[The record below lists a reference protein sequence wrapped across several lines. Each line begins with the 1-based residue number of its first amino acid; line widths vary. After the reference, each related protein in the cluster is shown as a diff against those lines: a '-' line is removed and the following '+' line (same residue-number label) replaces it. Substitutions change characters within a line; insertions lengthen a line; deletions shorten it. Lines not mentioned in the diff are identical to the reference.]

1 MKPMVFHILLI
12 LMDGES
18 HGYGIVKAL
27 EERLPDEHIEP
38 GNLYRTL
45 RTLMADGF
53 IEESDR
59 RPDLTMDDQRRRY
72 FGITDEHDRPGGTGR
87 SRGPSLHAPA
97 RYVLRGGLTHSTH
110 LYYSLPRVGHRD
122 HEPPP
127 WRRPRQPSRK
137 PHSP

>member
-12 LMDGES
+12 LLEGKS

-27 EERLPDEHIEP
+27 EERLPGKHIEP

-59 RPDLTMDDQRRRY
+59 RPDPTIGDQRRRY
-72 FGITDEHDRPGGTGR
+72 FGITESGVRAARDE
-87 SRGPSLHAPA
+87 AA
-97 RYVLRGGLTHSTH
+97 RMEGALALAKTHK
-110 LYYSLPRVGHRD
+110 LL
-122 HEPPP
+122 
-127 WRRPRQPSRK
+127 
-137 PHSP
+137 SP